1 MFAHQLKTSLKSSIR
16 GYSTATAAP
25 KKIGTFRGGF
35 VGFLLGVTLT
45 GVGSYYYLIDEYKV
59 ANNVI
64 VADVVTLQSSIDKLE
79 KHVKALEKKNWSVQ

>member
-1 MFAHQLKTSLKSSIR
+1 MLARQLLATSLKSSVR
-16 GYSTATAAP
+16 GYSTVVAASKP
-25 KKIGTFRGGF
+25 KKVGTFRGSL

-64 VADVVTLQSSIDKLE
+64 VADVITLQNSIANLE
-79 KHVKALEKKNWSVQ
+79 KHVKELEKKN